1 MELDEGFLLG
11 MGPLVV
17 GEILNL
23 SGGSSLFQGACFAL
37 LYNLE

>member
-11 MGPLVV
+11 VGPLVV
-17 GEILNL
+17 SEILGL
-23 SGGSSLFQGACFAL
+23 GGGTSLFQGACFAL